1 MDLFNLTFDKS
12 NENNV
17 IIDKFVDEYS
27 QWTVAGNVP
36 EIASLD
42 VNYALELQKH
52 RLDEH
57 NAKIETVFST
67 KDSTFKDGAVK
78 CITVPDKGDYQTVIG
93 CKDYKTTET
102 VYVNNK
108 KKRKSKIRQNL
119 YVAVTRL
126 LNQNADGAIACPNCG
141 AVSGIRELLTG
152 CKSCGTRFIIN
163 DLFPKVTN
171 FYHIKDEADLIRK
184 ILKPSMLICVLGMI
198 ATVMSYSLISN
209 INNGNIVQ
217 GSDDFVFQIVQCVIV
232 GLIYGT
238 VSGYIVWAAFILIWM
253 MIGAIKSLFL
263 LGPHIKAKT
272 KLPKLMRQIDPN
284 FSYEFFIG
292 KVINLIKLM
301 IFSDDYTNL
310 AAYDGKP
317 MQNKFKDIIDVKYDS
332 TVKFNGFKING
343 SYCYVDIT
351 AYTTVL
357 KIDCGDVKKA
367 KEKFRI
373 VVCKNINAIADAGF
387 SIKKVSCK
395 SCGGSFDATREHN
408 CPYCGNPYHL
418 GNDDWVVIEFN
429 KE

>member
-1 MDLFNLTFDKS
+1 MDLFNLTFDKG

-78 CITVPDKGDYQTVIG
+78 CFTVPDKGDYQTVIG

-102 VYVNNK
+102 VYVNNE

-126 LNQNADGAIACPNCG
+126 LNQNADGALACPNCG

-152 CKSCGTRFIIN
+152 CKSCETRFIIN

-171 FYHIKDEADLIRK
+171 FYAIKEVAGGKKVVKNSAIAVVLITMFAFAGSLFFINYK
-184 ILKPSMLICVLGMI
+184 NGNLLPENSDFIMNIIFCTLYGLIGGAFCGYLLWGLGMF
-198 ATVMSYSLISN
+198 MYLI
-209 INNGNIVQ
+209 
-217 GSDDFVFQIVQCVIV
+217 F
-232 GLIYGT
+232 
-238 VSGYIVWAAFILIWM
+238 
-253 MIGAIKSLFL
+253 GAIKSLFL
-263 LGPHIKAKT
+263 LGPHVRAKT
-272 KLPKLMRQIDPN
+272 QLPKVMRQIDPN

-292 KVINLIKLM
+292 KVINLMKLM

-317 MQNKFKDIIDVKYDS
+317 MQNTFKDIVDISYDG
-332 TVKFNGFKING
+332 TVRYNTLKTDGN
-343 SYCYVDIT
+343 YCYVDIT
-351 AYTTVL
+351 VYTTVTKVDGGAL
-357 KIDCGDVKKA
+357 KSS
-367 KEKFRI
+367 KEKFRV
-373 VVCKNINAIADAGF
+373 VVCKNIHAIANAGF
-387 SIKKVSCK
+387 SIKNVNCR

-418 GNDDWVVIEFN
+418 GNDDWVVVDFKRE
-429 KE
+429 

>member
-1 MDLFNLTFDKS
+1 MDLFNLTFDKG

-78 CITVPDKGDYQTVIG
+78 CFTVPDKGDYQTVIG

-102 VYVNNK
+102 VYVNNE

-126 LNQNADGAIACPNCG
+126 LNQNADGALACPNCG

-152 CKSCGTRFIIN
+152 CKSCETRFIID

-171 FYHIKDEADLIRK
+171 FYHIKDEVDPIRK

-238 VSGYIVWAAFILIWM
+238 VSGYILWAAFILIWM

-310 AAYDGKP
+310 AAYDGKA

>member
-1 MDLFNLTFDKS
+1 MDLFNLTFDKG

-57 NAKIETVFST
+57 NAKIETAFST

-78 CITVPDKGDYQTVIG
+78 CFTVPDKGDYQTVIG

-126 LNQNADGAIACPNCG
+126 LNQNADGALACPNCG

-171 FYHIKDEADLIRK
+171 FYAIKEVAGGKKVVKNSAIAVVLITMFAFAGSLFFINYK
-184 ILKPSMLICVLGMI
+184 NGNLVPENSEFILNIIFCTLYGLIGGALCGYLLWGLGMF
-198 ATVMSYSLISN
+198 MYLI
-209 INNGNIVQ
+209 
-217 GSDDFVFQIVQCVIV
+217 F
-232 GLIYGT
+232 
-238 VSGYIVWAAFILIWM
+238 
-253 MIGAIKSLFL
+253 GAIKSLFL
-263 LGPHIKAKT
+263 LGPHVRAKT
-272 KLPKLMRQIDPN
+272 QLPKVMRQIDPN

-292 KVINLIKLM
+292 KVINLMKLM

-317 MQNKFKDIIDVKYDS
+317 MQNTFKDIVDISYDG
-332 TVKFNGFKING
+332 TVRYNTLKTDGN
-343 SYCYVDIT
+343 YCYVDIT
-351 AYTTVL
+351 VYTTVTKVDGGAL
-357 KIDCGDVKKA
+357 KSS
-367 KEKFRI
+367 KEKFRV
-373 VVCKNINAIADAGF
+373 VVCKNIHAIADAGF
-387 SIKKVSCK
+387 SIKNVNCR

-408 CPYCGNPYHL
+408 CPYCGTPYHL
-418 GNDDWVVIEFN
+418 GNDDWVVVDFKRE
-429 KE
+429 

>member
-1 MDLFNLTFDKS
+1 MDLFNLTFDKG

-102 VYVNNK
+102 VYVNNE

-126 LNQNADGAIACPNCG
+126 LNQNADGALACPNCG

-171 FYHIKDEADLIRK
+171 FYAIKEVAGGKKVVKNSAIAVVLITMFVFVGSLFFINYK
-184 ILKPSMLICVLGMI
+184 NGNLLPENSDFIINIIFCTLYGLIGGAFCGYLLWGLGMF
-198 ATVMSYSLISN
+198 MYLI
-209 INNGNIVQ
+209 
-217 GSDDFVFQIVQCVIV
+217 F
-232 GLIYGT
+232 
-238 VSGYIVWAAFILIWM
+238 
-253 MIGAIKSLFL
+253 GAIKSMFL

-317 MQNKFKDIIDVKYDS
+317 MQNTFKDIVDISYDG
-332 TVKFNGFKING
+332 TVRYNTLKTDGN
-343 SYCYVDIT
+343 YCYVDIT
-351 AYTTVL
+351 VYTTVTKVDGGAL
-357 KIDCGDVKKA
+357 KSS
-367 KEKFRI
+367 KEKFRV
-373 VVCKNINAIADAGF
+373 VVCKNIHAIANAGF
-387 SIKKVSCK
+387 SIKNVNCR

-408 CPYCGNPYHL
+408 CPYCGTPYHL
-418 GNDDWVVIEFN
+418 GNDDWVVVDFKRE
-429 KE
+429 

>member
-1 MDLFNLTFDKS
+1 MQD
-12 NENNV
+12 
-17 IIDKFVDEYS
+17 
-27 QWTVAGNVP
+27 
-36 EIASLD
+36 
-42 VNYALELQKH
+42 
-52 RLDEH
+52 
-57 NAKIETVFST
+57 
-67 KDSTFKDGAVK
+67 
-78 CITVPDKGDYQTVIG
+78 
-93 CKDYKTTET
+93 
-102 VYVNNK
+102 
-108 KKRKSKIRQNL
+108 
-119 YVAVTRL
+119 
-126 LNQNADGAIACPNCG
+126 
-141 AVSGIRELLTG
+141 LLTG
-152 CKSCGTRFIIN
+152 CKSCGTRFIID

-171 FYHIKDEADLIRK
+171 FYHIKDEVDLIRK

-238 VSGYIVWAAFILIWM
+238 VSGYILWAAFILIWM

-263 LGPHIKAKT
+263 LGPHVRAKT
-272 KLPKLMRQIDPN
+272 QLPKVMRQIDPN

-292 KVINLIKLM
+292 KVINLMKLM

-317 MQNKFKDIIDVKYDS
+317 MQNTFKDIVDISYDG
-332 TVKFNGFKING
+332 TVRYNTLKTDGN
-343 SYCYVDIT
+343 YCYVDIT
-351 AYTTVL
+351 VYTTVTKVDGGVL
-357 KIDCGDVKKA
+357 KSS
-367 KEKFRI
+367 KEKFRV
-373 VVCKNINAIADAGF
+373 VVCKNIHAIANAGF
-387 SIKKVSCK
+387 SIKNVNCR

>member
-1 MDLFNLTFDKS
+1 MDLFNLTFDKG

-78 CITVPDKGDYQTVIG
+78 CFTVPDKGDYQTVIG

-102 VYVNNK
+102 VYVNNE

-126 LNQNADGAIACPNCG
+126 LNQNADGAVACPNCG
-141 AVSGIRELLTG
+141 AISDVQDLLTG
-152 CKSCGTRFIIN
+152 CKSCGTRFIID

-238 VSGYIVWAAFILIWM
+238 VSGYILWAAFILIWM

-263 LGPHIKAKT
+263 LGPHVRAKT
-272 KLPKLMRQIDPN
+272 QLPKVMRQIDPN

-292 KVINLIKLM
+292 KVINLMKLM

>member
-1 MDLFNLTFDKS
+1 MDLFNLTFDKG

-78 CITVPDKGDYQTVIG
+78 CFTVPDKGDYQTVIG

-126 LNQNADGAIACPNCG
+126 LNQNADGALACPNCG

-171 FYHIKDEADLIRK
+171 FYAIKEVAGGKKVVKNSAIAVVLITMFAFAGSLFFINYK
-184 ILKPSMLICVLGMI
+184 NGNLLPENSDFIMNIIICTLYGLIGGAFCGYLLWGLGMF
-198 ATVMSYSLISN
+198 MYLI
-209 INNGNIVQ
+209 
-217 GSDDFVFQIVQCVIV
+217 F
-232 GLIYGT
+232 
-238 VSGYIVWAAFILIWM
+238 
-253 MIGAIKSLFL
+253 GAIKSMFL

-310 AAYDGKP
+310 AAYDGKA

>member
-1 MDLFNLTFDKS
+1 MSFFNLTFNN
-12 NENNV
+12 NENTEIV
-17 IIDKFVDEYS
+17 DKFIDEYA
-27 QWTVAGNVP
+27 QWHNTGKTP
-36 EIASLD
+36 DMGSLD
-42 VNYALELQKH
+42 VNYTLELQKK
-52 RLDEH
+52 RLDE
-57 NAKIETVFST
+57 NNVRKEVVFDTKESSFKQALKCFTVT
-67 KDSTFKDGAVK
+67 DR
-78 CITVPDKGDYQTVIG
+78 GDYKSDVA
-93 CKDYKTTET
+93 CKDYKVTET
-102 VYVNNK
+102 FFVNNK
-108 KKRKSKIRQNL
+108 KKKKRKNKRNFYATI
-119 YVAVTRL
+119 TRL
-126 LNQNADGAIACPNCG
+126 LNQNAGGAVACPNCG
-141 AVSGIRELLTG
+141 AISDVQDLLTG
-152 CKSCGTRFIIN
+152 CKSCGTRFIVD

-171 FYHIKDEADLIRK
+171 FYHIKDEVDPIRK

-232 GLIYGT
+232 GLIYGA
-238 VSGYIVWAAFILIWM
+238 VSGYILWAAFILIWM

>member
-1 MDLFNLTFDKS
+1 MDLFNLTFDKG

-102 VYVNNK
+102 VYVNNE

-126 LNQNADGAIACPNCG
+126 LNQNADGALACPNCG

-171 FYHIKDEADLIRK
+171 FYAIKEVAGGKKVVKNSAIAVVLITMFVFVGSLFFINYK
-184 ILKPSMLICVLGMI
+184 NGNLLPENSDFIINIIFCTLYGLIGGAFCGYLLWGLGMF
-198 ATVMSYSLISN
+198 MYLI
-209 INNGNIVQ
+209 
-217 GSDDFVFQIVQCVIV
+217 F
-232 GLIYGT
+232 
-238 VSGYIVWAAFILIWM
+238 
-253 MIGAIKSLFL
+253 GAIKSLFL
-263 LGPHIKAKT
+263 LGPHVRAKT
-272 KLPKLMRQIDPN
+272 QLPKVMRQIDPN

-292 KVINLIKLM
+292 KVINLMKLM

-317 MQNKFKDIIDVKYDS
+317 MQNTFKDIVDISYDG
-332 TVKFNGFKING
+332 TVRYNTLKTDGN
-343 SYCYVDIT
+343 YCYVDIT
-351 AYTTVL
+351 VYTTVTKVDGGAL
-357 KIDCGDVKKA
+357 KSS
-367 KEKFRI
+367 KEKFRV
-373 VVCKNINAIADAGF
+373 VVCKNIHAIANAGF
-387 SIKKVSCK
+387 SIKNVNCR

-408 CPYCGNPYHL
+408 CPYCGTPYHL
-418 GNDDWVVIEFN
+418 GNDDWVVVDFKRE
-429 KE
+429 